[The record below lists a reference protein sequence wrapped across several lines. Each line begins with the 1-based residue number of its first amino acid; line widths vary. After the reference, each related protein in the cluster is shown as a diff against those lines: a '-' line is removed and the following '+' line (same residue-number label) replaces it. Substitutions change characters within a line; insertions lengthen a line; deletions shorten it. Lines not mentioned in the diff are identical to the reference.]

1 MSHTSDNTRWTIS
14 AKGNHW
20 RRQNGVVLVVGQFKT
35 NSDYWAM
42 RDGKFLSGRF
52 HSIGHAQYAAEH
64 NLEGDDN
71 DNSDA
76 DEGGW

>member
-1 MSHTSDNTRWTIS
+1 MYPTHDTDWKTSS
-14 AKGNHW
+14 KGNHW

-42 RDGKFLSGRF
+42 RDGNFIKGRF
-52 HSIGHAQYAAEH
+52 YSIRDAQYAAEH

-71 DNSDA
+71 GNSDA

>member
-1 MSHTSDNTRWTIS
+1 MYPTHDTDWKTSS
-14 AKGNHW
+14 KGNRW
-20 RRQNGVVLVVGQFKT
+20 RRIDGIVLVVGQFKT
-35 NSDYWAM
+35 NDDYWAM

-64 NLEGDDN
+64 NLDGDDN
-71 DNSDA
+71 SNSDA

>member
-1 MSHTSDNTRWTIS
+1 MFPTHDTDWKIS
-14 AKGNHW
+14 SKGNHW
-20 RRQNGVVLVVGQFKT
+20 RRMDGIVLVVGQFKT
-35 NSDYWAM
+35 NDDYWAM

-64 NLEGDDN
+64 SLDGDDN
-71 DNSDA
+71 SNSDA

>member
-1 MSHTSDNTRWTIS
+1 MSHTSDNTSWAIS

-20 RRQNGVVLVVGQFKT
+20 RRQNGVVLVVGQFKA

-42 RDGKFLSGRF
+42 RDGNFIKGRF
-52 HSIGHAQYAAEH
+52 CSMEDAQYAAE
-64 NLEGDDN
+64 NNIEGDDQY
-71 DNSDA
+71 SS

>member
-1 MSHTSDNTRWTIS
+1 MYPTHDTDWKSSS
-14 AKGNHW
+14 KGNHW

-42 RDGKFLSGRF
+42 RDGNFIKGRF
-52 HSIGHAQYAAEH
+52 FSIRDAQYAAEH
-64 NLEGDDN
+64 NLEGDDPH
-71 DNSDA
+71 NSGD

>member
-42 RDGKFLSGRF
+42 RDGNFIKGRF
-52 HSIGHAQYAAEH
+52 YSIEDAQYAAEH
-64 NLEGDDN
+64 NVEGDDSSQYH
-71 DNSDA
+71 SD
-76 DEGGW
+76 ERGW